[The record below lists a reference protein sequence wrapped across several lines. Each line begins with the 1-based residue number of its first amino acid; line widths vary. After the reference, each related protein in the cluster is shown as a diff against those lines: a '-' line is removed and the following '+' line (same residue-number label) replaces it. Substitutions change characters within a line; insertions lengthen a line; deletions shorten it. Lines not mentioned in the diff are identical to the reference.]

1 MSPTSVAAPR
11 FVRCAPLHRKMPR
24 ASTKVGDKVCIR
36 PPGSTRERKKAILFP
51 QPLAWANEPTPLL
64 VSTHPSQPAHSSQTA
79 DGSPRI
85 LMAPRLLGSNRAT
98 RIRASSL
105 GSRTDFVPKSEQIHR
120 ISSKTHFAVANGGC
134 FYTFEGYSTG
144 PQRRLAFASGAF
156 AVCCACFSLEPRA
169 LGGAHRHATKFTGTA
184 DDAAL

>member
-36 PPGSTRERKKAILFP
+36 PPGSTRERKKQSSSRNHLHGQTSRRLCSSPPTHRNPLIP
-51 QPLAWANEPTPLL
+51 HRQP
-64 VSTHPSQPAHSSQTA
+64 TA
-79 DGSPRI
+79 SPRI
-85 LMAPRLLGSNRAT
+85 LMAPRLLGSNRAM

-169 LGGAHRHATKFTGTA
+169 LGGAHRHATEFTGTA